1 VLGFIIFALMIGVIW
16 LEITV
21 FGIIGHEIGVLL
33 TIIGVFVTAG
43 LGLRLLRSS
52 GRATMQ
58 RMAQSVQ
65 AGRPPILDV
74 ADGVAILSGAGLLLI
89 PGYATDALG
98 LILFIPGLRTM
109 LVIALYGLLRPFA
122 ARYSSRSSFQFYQNR
137 FTEGF
142 TRGGTQSEPFGEP
155 SSSRHQKPN
164 PSSPNSRSIGD
175 DDAANTIIEGDYK
188 RQDKS
193 DRN

>member
-1 VLGFIIFALMIGVIW
+1 VLGLIIFALMIGVIW

-21 FGIIGHEIGVLL
+21 FGIIGDEIGVLL
-33 TIIGVFVTAG
+33 TIIGVFVTAA

-74 ADGVAILSGAGLLLI
+74 ADGVAILAGAGLLLI
-89 PGYATDALG
+89 PGYATDAMG
-98 LILFIPGLRTM
+98 LILFIPGLRTI
-109 LVIALYGLLRPFA
+109 LVVALYGLLRPFA
-122 ARYSSRSSFQFYQNR
+122 SRFSSRSSFQFYQSR
-137 FTEGF
+137 FTDGF
-142 TRGGTQSEPFGEP
+142 TQGQSQDNPFGDQP
-155 SSSRHQKPN
+155 KTRRQNPN
-164 PSSPNSRSIGD
+164 THSIG

-193 DRN
+193 DRNDT